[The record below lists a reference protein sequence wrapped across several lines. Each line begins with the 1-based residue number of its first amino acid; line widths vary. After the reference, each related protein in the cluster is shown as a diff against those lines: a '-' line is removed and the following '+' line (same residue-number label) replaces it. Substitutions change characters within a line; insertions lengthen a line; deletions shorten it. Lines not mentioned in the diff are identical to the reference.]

1 MKKMSMSYLK
11 PFGYD
16 SSGVNKKS
24 RSKTRYEQV
33 DEYSQRFSYEA
44 ELLKKNASP
53 TRDELE
59 NADLSENG
67 NDPRSPAMILVSN
80 KPSVGPFTPNFHFD
94 SSAKKQS
101 KTFDINPIGLKLS

>member
-1 MKKMSMSYLK
+1 MSYLK
-11 PFGYD
+11 PFEYD
-16 SSGVNKKS
+16 SSGANKKS

-44 ELLKKNASP
+44 KILKKNASP

-59 NADLSENG
+59 DADLSENG
-67 NDPRSPAMILVSN
+67 NDPRNPAMILMSN

-94 SSAKKQS
+94 SSAKKQA
-101 KTFDINPIGLKLS
+101 KTFDIHPISLKLS